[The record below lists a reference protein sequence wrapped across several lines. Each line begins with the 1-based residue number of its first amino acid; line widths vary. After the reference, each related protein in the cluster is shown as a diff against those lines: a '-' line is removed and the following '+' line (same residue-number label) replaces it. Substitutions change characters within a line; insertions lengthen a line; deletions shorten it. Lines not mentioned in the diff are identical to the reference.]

1 MRHTVAVVRVCNPWD
16 GSRCFEAE
24 LIVDTWGF
32 MEIVLLKTSSAG
44 VFGAW
49 VGAPGR
55 GVSLASDE
63 PVGRYPTVS
72 TTPRTKPL
80 TPKEGVTP
88 KTPTVKTHPKDGEG
102 VILGVRIRG

>member
-55 GVSLASDE
+55 GFPLPQMSRWGD
-63 PVGRYPTVS
+63 
-72 TTPRTKPL
+72 TPLFPPPQERN
-80 TPKEGVTP
+80 
-88 KTPTVKTHPKDGEG
+88 H
-102 VILGVRIRG
+102 